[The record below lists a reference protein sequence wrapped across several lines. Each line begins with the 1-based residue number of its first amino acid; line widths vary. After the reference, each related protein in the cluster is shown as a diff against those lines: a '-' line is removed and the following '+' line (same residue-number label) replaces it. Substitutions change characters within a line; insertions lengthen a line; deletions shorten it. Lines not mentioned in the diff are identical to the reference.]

1 MTTVRNSINR
11 DEWNAGAV
19 AVLNMAGA
27 NTYRVIIAK
36 LTCAIVV
43 QTITFMRS
51 TRETIRD

>member
-1 MTTVRNSINR
+1 
-11 DEWNAGAV
+11 
-19 AVLNMAGA
+19 VLNMAGA
-27 NTYRVIIAK
+27 TTYRVIIAK

>member
-1 MTTVRNSINR
+1 
-11 DEWNAGAV
+11 
-19 AVLNMAGA
+19 VLNMAGA

-51 TRETIRD
+51 TRETVRD